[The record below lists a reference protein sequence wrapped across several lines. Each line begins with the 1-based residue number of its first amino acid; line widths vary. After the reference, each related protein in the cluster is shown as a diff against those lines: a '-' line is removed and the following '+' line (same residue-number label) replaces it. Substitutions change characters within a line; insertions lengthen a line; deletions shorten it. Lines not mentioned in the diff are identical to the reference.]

1 MGGHDHFLPKKR
13 NNHAFAHME
22 ADRKY
27 HCVLCD
33 LSHNVY
39 AQQDAHVRLV
49 VEQMLVT
56 LFRTYIWTPKDFSR
70 RVENE

>member
-1 MGGHDHFLPKKR
+1 MGGHDHFLPMKR
-13 NNHAFAHME
+13 NNHASAQME

-27 HCVLCD
+27 HRVLCY
-33 LSHNVY
+33 LSGNVY